1 MQDENNKSFFD
12 SKSIIA
18 ILIVGLVWFGWQ
30 SYLTKKYPEYG
41 KPKTPVTATAETPT
55 GTEGATEA
63 QNTATTVATG
73 NTEKTAATLQ
83 LDQSKNQEIVA
94 EKLIDYSSKNISF
107 QISNYGMGLK
117 NVKLNQYTDRENNLV
132 SLGNDQLAGIFS
144 FNLLGDISK
153 VVFSIT
159 QPAEN
164 VFVGEA
170 IVGGVKISREMTV
183 DSENYL
189 LKNKI
194 SVSNLSEK
202 YQGVQISIP
211 DVKKETHSSWLMP
224 SFDKQ
229 EFFVK
234 HEDKATHIHVA
245 TDKEQEQKIELVS
258 IAASSHQYFTT
269 AILDKSTI
277 IPEVLLH
284 DKKDHMLLELQY
296 KKSSSSPEMTYE
308 FMAYAGPKSFTQ
320 LDHIDKAMA
329 DIIDYGFFSM
339 IAKVLLGFLQA
350 IHQFVGNWGLAI
362 IVLTLFVRLLVMPFN
377 MASYR
382 SMKKMQV
389 IQPLLQAVREK
400 HKDDPTTMQK
410 ETMAIMREK
419 KVNPV
424 GGCLPMLLQMPV
436 FFALYQALGQSIEL
450 YKAPFVFW
458 ISDLSLR
465 DPYFVLPV
473 IMGGAMYLQQKMTPS
488 TMDPAQARIMQF
500 MPIVF
505 SLMMFTLPSGLTL
518 YMSVTTIFSIMQ
530 QYFFMKT
537 NKTA

>member
-1 MQDENNKSFFD
+1 MQDENNNSFFD

-41 KPKTPVTATAETPT
+41 KPKAPTAATTQTPA
-55 GTEGATEA
+55 GTEGLALTP
-63 QNTATTVATG
+63 NSATTAATG
-73 NTEKTAATLQ
+73 NTEKPGATLQ
-83 LDQSKNQEIVA
+83 LDQSKNQEIVE
-94 EKLIDYSSKNISF
+94 EKLIDYASKNISF
-107 QISNYGMGLK
+107 QISNFGMGLK

-144 FNLLGDISK
+144 FNLLGDVSR

-170 IVGGVKISREMTV
+170 TVGGVKISREMTV
-183 DSENYL
+183 DAENYL

-194 SVSNLSEK
+194 SVSNIGEK

-229 EFFVK
+229 EFFLK

-245 TDKEQEQKIELVS
+245 TDKEQEQKIDLVS

-269 AILDKSTI
+269 AILDKSMI
-277 IPEVLLH
+277 IPEALLH

-296 KKSSSSPEMTYE
+296 KRSSSAPDMTYE

-339 IAKVLLGFLQA
+339 IAKVLLGFLQT

-400 HKDDPTTMQK
+400 YKDDPTTMQK

-450 YKAPFVFW
+450 YKAPFIFW

-473 IMGGAMYLQQKMTPS
+473 IMGAAMYLQQKMTPS

-530 QYFFMKT
+530 QYIFMKT